1 MAKKNYK
8 DNAEVTAN
16 WIAGINKMEEERRK
30 KDQSLHPSKG
40 QMRYVVDF
48 AKSLVYYAH
57 RVELLSDLAHQ
68 GKLPFEEAQQYIDYQ
83 IKNMEQDIKYLLAYI
98 QKDEEEE
105 NKDGNN

>member
-1 MAKKNYK
+1 MTKRNHKS
-8 DNAEVTAN
+8 NAEVTAS
-16 WIAGINKMEEERRK
+16 WITGINRMEEERRK
-30 KDQSLHPSKG
+30 KNQLLHPNKG
-40 QMRYVVDF
+40 QMRYVVDH
-48 AKSLVYYAH
+48 AKSLVYFAH

-105 NKDGNN
+105 S